1 MRKTTAFILA
11 VLTVLSFAS
20 CASGTP
26 APETET
32 TAPTA
37 ETPESFAEMEYTSV
51 KKVGPGNSLLYIND
65 LELNGCADPSVIAV
79 EEDGR
84 TCFYL
89 YCTGIKGYYSYDL
102 SAWIPISSCFPKP
115 SSSWSK
121 ADYWAPEVIY
131 DEEEKLYR
139 MFYSAS
145 SAEGYFYIS
154 MAVSESPK
162 GPFRQWTGTNADGL
176 NVTETTPIYDF
187 SRMDPSHPLYE
198 GVIRAIDVHP
208 FVDPESGD
216 KYLYWVR
223 GWNAGGTVRHDT
235 SEIWAVRMKDWATP
249 DYSSV
254 TRLTEV
260 GRVTVGGEKTKHT
273 EQSINEGPNVQYR
286 DGTYYLTFSVNPASY
301 KGYSVWQAVSDS
313 PLGTF
318 TKLEREEGGLV
329 LGVDSGWDHMSG
341 TGHHTFCMIG
351 DEMYIFYHAHTQREY
366 TTMGDR
372 ALAFDRVIWKE
383 NRNGQT
389 VLYTNGPT
397 WSPQPLP
404 ELLSG
409 CRNAAPEAKVS
420 VDSGLDLSC
429 LTDGAVNM
437 HKRGGAEE
445 VSVSADEVITLRWDS
460 FIPVRALLIY
470 NSLEPSTAFSAAER
484 IEFVCRTADGG
495 EEVRVIENA
504 AFDTERYTGGAV
516 GLEYIRPGSALV
528 LRLGEVT
535 EVREIRIRLAPAAGK
550 TASSLSEIT
559 VLADAD

>member
-1 MRKTTAFILA
+1 MKKVTAFLLA
-11 VLTVLSFAS
+11 VLTVLSLAA
-20 CASGTP
+20 CAPDAP
-26 APETET
+26 APNTET
-32 TAPTA
+32 TAADSA
-37 ETPESFAEMEYTSV
+37 EPAVLPEMEYTSV
-51 KKVGPGNSLLYIND
+51 KKVGPGNALLYIND

-79 EEDGR
+79 EEGER

-89 YCTGIKGYYSYDL
+89 YCTGVKGYYSYDL
-102 SAWIPISSCFPKP
+102 SSWIQIKDCFPKP
-115 SSSWSK
+115 SGSWSK

-131 DEEEKLYR
+131 DEEAKLYR

-145 SAEGYFYIS
+145 SAEGYFYVS

-176 NVTETTPIYDF
+176 EITEKTPIYDF
-187 SRMDPSHPLYE
+187 SRMDASHPLYE
-198 GVIRAIDVHP
+198 GVIRAIDAHP
-208 FVDPESGD
+208 FVDPATED

-223 GWNAGGTVRHDT
+223 GWNAGGTVQHDT
-235 SEIWAVRMKDWATP
+235 SEIWVVKMKDWETP

-260 GRVTVGGEKTKHT
+260 GKATVGGAKTKHT

-313 PLGTF
+313 PLGPF
-318 TKLEREEGGLV
+318 TKLEREEGGMV

-341 TGHHTFCMIG
+341 TGHHTFCTIG
-351 DEMYIFYHAHTQREY
+351 DELYIFYHAHTQREY
-366 TTMGDR
+366 TSMGDR

-383 NRNGQT
+383 NADGKT

-404 ELLSG
+404 EALSG
-409 CRNAAPEAKVS
+409 YTNAAPQAEITASDGTDV
-420 VDSGLDLSC
+420 SC
-429 LTDGAVNM
+429 LSDGAVNM

-445 VSVSADEVITLRWDS
+445 VSLAADTTLTLRWDS
-460 FIPVRALLIY
+460 FVTMRVLFLY
-470 NSLEPSTAFSAAER
+470 NSIEPSAAFAAAER

-504 AFDTERYTGGAV
+504 AFDTERYTGGAI

-528 LRLGEVT
+528 LRLSEDT
-535 EVREIRIRLAPAAGK
+535 EVREIRIRLTPAEGK
-550 TASSLSEIT
+550 TASSLSEVT
-559 VLADAD
+559 VLARAD